1 MTTDTL
7 STARTTME
15 STLSAA
21 FKQLPIEEIAED
33 FHRDGYA
40 RLPQLLHPAEVA
52 ALQRDTAHIIDGGY
66 ENKENP
72 TDYMTA
78 PGDKGERV
86 FHRVQYVFPKA
97 PEDSLVTLLGH
108 PFILALVHHLLGP
121 DAICAAEALVWKAQG
136 NGREVPV
143 HADCDPA
150 DPRLSPLIF
159 NVDYYLDDATPD
171 NGCLWA
177 APGTH
182 KSNLSSSDIV
192 RQGFDF
198 PGLQPVPMQAGD
210 VLLHNIRTV
219 HGSHRSRGGALR
231 RTLYYEWQSVR
242 AMEKQNGPRPN
253 HPLRHNFIED
263 RVRLLMR
270 AIEQRQS
277 TLYGQ
282 GEPRFPYEAPE
293 GYDVPWPAPDEPIN
307 RRPALGY
314 NAYI

>member
-1 MTTDTL
+1 MTAIFTTDCSAL
-7 STARTTME
+7 Q
-15 STLSAA
+15 STLCAA
-21 FKQLPIEEIAED
+21 FKQRAMEDIAAD
-33 FHRDGYA
+33 FLRDGFV
-40 RLPQLLHPAEVA
+40 RLPQLLQAMEIA

-66 ENKENP
+66 ENKEHP
-72 TDYMTA
+72 IDYMTA
-78 PGDKGERV
+78 PDDNGERI

-108 PFILALVHHLLGP
+108 PFILALVQHLLGP
-121 DAICAAEALVWKAQG
+121 DAICAAEALVWKAKG

-150 DPRLSPLIF
+150 DAKLSPLIF
-159 NVDYYLDDATPD
+159 NIDYYLDDATPE

-182 KSNLSSSDIV
+182 TLNLPINDIV

-198 PGLQPVPMQAGD
+198 PGLQSVPMQAGD
-210 VLLHNIRTV
+210 VLLHNIRVV

-242 AMEKQNGPRPN
+242 DMEKQNGPRPG
-253 HPLRHNFIED
+253 HPLRNNFVED

-270 AIEQRQS
+270 AIDQRQS
-277 TLYGQ
+277 TLYGVA
-282 GEPRFPYEAPE
+282 EPRFPYQAPT
-293 GYDVPWPAPDEPIN
+293 GYDVPWLAPDEPIN